1 MATQTKP
8 KTWTHE
14 QQLEFELARD
24 ALSSLGA
31 ILFHYSRHTKD
42 QELKR
47 RIDERELELHNER
60 YKFDGFDD
68 EIVNAV
74 NDTYWPLIR
83 ENSEDPRS
91 YEEKAA
97 AGIDEKYLTTKVD
110 YDAYK

>member
-1 MATQTKP
+1 MIAQ

-24 ALSSLGA
+24 ALSSLEA
-31 ILFHYSRHTKD
+31 ILFHYKRYIKD
-42 QELKR
+42 QKLKE
-47 RIDERELELHNER
+47 RIEERELELFKER

-68 EIVNAV
+68 EIVKAV

-83 ENSEDPRS
+83 ENSEDSRS

-97 AGIDEKYLTTKVD
+97 TGIDEKYLTTKVN
-110 YDAYK
+110 YDAYR